1 MMKNQENWRIFW
13 IFRISGGRLPLPRV
27 ARELRDATRWDE
39 TWDTIKT
46 KKIPA
51 ANASN
56 TVKMI
61 RTCDFMT
68 SVGCYR
74 IAVGYYR
81 TLAQNN
87 KNAETNE
94 SSIQKFLKT
103 NNII

>member
-1 MMKNQENWRIFW
+1 M
-13 IFRISGGRLPLPRV
+13 SC
-27 ARELRDATRWDE
+27 
-39 TWDTIKT
+39 
-46 KKIPA
+46 IPSA
-51 ANASN
+51 IVSDDLNLWFHDH
-56 TVKMI
+56 I
-61 RTCDFMT
+61 

-103 NNII
+103 TNIIRNERRMT